1 MSSTSAENDHVHIDT
16 QSPAVYQAQIA
27 VAKAIRHEA
36 REVGFDRRFVEL
48 INVRVSQIN
57 RCAYCLDVHVA
68 AALAAGETQQRL
80 AVLPAWRETTLFS
93 DREVA
98 ALTLAESV
106 TTLPDAR
113 AQESDYSFARR
124 FLSERE
130 MSAVS
135 WIAVT
140 MNAFNRISIVSHH
153 PVRPKP

>member
-1 MSSTSAENDHVHIDT
+1 MSSTSAENDYVHIDR

-36 REVGFDRRFVEL
+36 REAGFDRRFVEL
-48 INVRVSQIN
+48 INVRVSQFN

-68 AALAAGETQQRL
+68 ASLAAGETQQRL

-106 TTLPDAR
+106 TTLPDAHS
-113 AQESDYSFARR
+113 QEADYAFARR
-124 FLSERE
+124 FLSAQE

-153 PVRPKP
+153 PVRPTN